1 MNHQNVESDYKQKEN
16 EGLLEFAIRL
26 ETLWNK
32 EKETTIEIFFKL
44 FLEGIRDNE
53 VKRKTKI
60 WFEEQGNTEIFKKFV
75 KEQGYIYTK
84 IVINTAE
91 NFQKEKDEKQKDE
104 DDEIVLLE
112 TESEQKDE
120 DDEIVLSET
129 ESESDFDESDEVD
142 EIVLLETESESDF
155 DESDVNL
162 SDFESESDFENDSKN
177 FETGSREEI
186 KNIIKSIDESLK
198 EEEALL

>member
-60 WFEEQGNTEIFKKFV
+60 WFEEQGNSEIFKKFV

-91 NFQKEKDEKQKDE
+91 NFQKGSADAAMVDNSQQIFHKRHNH
-104 DDEIVLLE
+104 ILLI
-112 TESEQKDE
+112 SYK
-120 DDEIVLSET
+120 LC
-129 ESESDFDESDEVD
+129 
-142 EIVLLETESESDF
+142 L
-155 DESDVNL
+155 
-162 SDFESESDFENDSKN
+162 
-177 FETGSREEI
+177 
-186 KNIIKSIDESLK
+186 
-198 EEEALL
+198 

>member
-112 TESEQKDE
+112 TES
-120 DDEIVLSET
+120 
-129 ESESDFDESDEVD
+129 
-142 EIVLLETESESDF
+142 DF

-162 SDFESESDFENDSKN
+162 SDFELESDFENDSKN
-177 FETGSREEI
+177 FETGSEEGD
-186 KNIIKSIDESLK
+186 DEI
-198 EEEALL
+198 LLL